1 MDSSIEDAIYEV
13 NSNHLS
19 IQFRGCCPSYL
30 MAHYPSF
37 APILHCL
44 IRERERD
51 NVRYEVATVAMM
63 LVVVALVMK

>member
-1 MDSSIEDAIYEV
+1 
-13 NSNHLS
+13 
-19 IQFRGCCPSYL
+19 

-51 NVRYEVATVAMM
+51 NVRYEVASSGNDVGCGGVGNEIGGVGEQMNRH
-63 LVVVALVMK
+63 